1 MGPFHERGERNQAP
15 GAGDG
20 SRPIKLGRPT
30 MNIRNIKVKSIY
42 AIQKWRQLV
51 RD

>member
-1 MGPFHERGERNQAP
+1 VGPFHERGERNQAP

-20 SRPIKLGRPT
+20 SRPFKLGT